1 MKVNR
6 EDSINFKP
14 QKNSSLMLGII
25 FVAILGAVLFLLL
38 RSEQTSTKI
47 DSTSASLDD
56 RLSKIEDQL
65 LMLDEVNSDSL
76 IEVGAELQFLDK
88 EIRKLWDLSNKRNK
102 VNIEKLTKS
111 LNELIQKYNKT
122 DKEIDDA
129 IASIN
134 TELNNLTQSIENQP
148 DLSGTVSQSESEI
161 RSLKRQILFIEES
174 VQALEA
180 GSIFIVVLPI
190 ILSGMTYNAFNFNR
204 MKEFYIFLILT
215 FVSILIAL
223 SLLGVL

>member
-1 MKVNR
+1 MKVSR

-14 QKNSSLMLGII
+14 QKNCSLMLGII

-148 DLSGTVSQSESEI
+148 DLSGTVSQSEAEI

-180 GSIFIVVLPI
+180 YRTQNNQILLEIQNSINNEVVI
-190 ILSGMTYNAFNFNR
+190 D
-204 MKEFYIFLILT
+204 E
-215 FVSILIAL
+215 
-223 SLLGVL
+223 

>member
-1 MKVNR
+1 MKVSR

-129 IASIN
+129 IALIN

-148 DLSGTVSQSESEI
+148 DLSGTVSQSEAEI

-180 GSIFIVVLPI
+180 YRTQNNQILLEIQNSII
-190 ILSGMTYNAFNFNR
+190 
-204 MKEFYIFLILT
+204 MKL
-215 FVSILIAL
+215 
-223 SLLGVL
+223 

>member
-1 MKVNR
+1 MKVSR

-122 DKEIDDA
+122 DKEIDNA

-148 DLSGTVSQSESEI
+148 DLSGTVSKSETEI

-180 GSIFIVVLPI
+180 YRTQNNQILLEIQNSINNEVVI
-190 ILSGMTYNAFNFNR
+190 D
-204 MKEFYIFLILT
+204 E
-215 FVSILIAL
+215 
-223 SLLGVL
+223 

>member
-1 MKVNR
+1 MKVSR

-25 FVAILGAVLFLLL
+25 FVAILGTVLFLLL

-47 DSTSASLDD
+47 DSTSASLDE
-56 RLSKIEDQL
+56 RLSKIENQL

-102 VNIEKLTKS
+102 VNTEKLTKS

-129 IASIN
+129 IAIIN
-134 TELNNLTQSIENQP
+134 TELNNITQLIENQP
-148 DLSGTVSQSESEI
+148 DLSGTVSQSEIEI

-180 GSIFIVVLPI
+180 YRTQYNQILLDIQNSINNEVVI
-190 ILSGMTYNAFNFNR
+190 D
-204 MKEFYIFLILT
+204 E
-215 FVSILIAL
+215 
-223 SLLGVL
+223 

>member
-148 DLSGTVSQSESEI
+148 DLSGTVSKSETEI

-180 GSIFIVVLPI
+180 YRTQNNQILLEIQNSINNEVVI
-190 ILSGMTYNAFNFNR
+190 D
-204 MKEFYIFLILT
+204 E
-215 FVSILIAL
+215 
-223 SLLGVL
+223 

>member
-1 MKVNR
+1 MKASR

-38 RSEQTSTKI
+38 RSEQTTTKI
-47 DSTSASLDD
+47 DSTSASLDN

-102 VNIEKLTKS
+102 VNIERLTKS

-134 TELNNLTQSIENQP
+134 TELNNITQLIENMP
-148 DLSGTVSQSESEI
+148 DLSGTVSQSETEI
-161 RSLKRQILFIEES
+161 RSLKRQILFFEES

-180 GSIFIVVLPI
+180 YRTQNNQILLEIQNSINNEVVI
-190 ILSGMTYNAFNFNR
+190 D
-204 MKEFYIFLILT
+204 E
-215 FVSILIAL
+215 
-223 SLLGVL
+223 

>member
-1 MKVNR
+1 MKVSR

-56 RLSKIEDQL
+56 RLSKIEDKL

-148 DLSGTVSQSESEI
+148 DLSGSVSQSEAEI

-180 GSIFIVVLPI
+180 YRTQNNQILLEIQNSINNEVVI
-190 ILSGMTYNAFNFNR
+190 D
-204 MKEFYIFLILT
+204 E
-215 FVSILIAL
+215 
-223 SLLGVL
+223 

>member
-1 MKVNR
+1 MKVSR

-134 TELNNLTQSIENQP
+134 TELNNLTQSIEDQP
-148 DLSGTVSQSESEI
+148 DLSGTVSQSEAEI

-180 GSIFIVVLPI
+180 YRTQNNQILLEIQNSINNDVVI
-190 ILSGMTYNAFNFNR
+190 D
-204 MKEFYIFLILT
+204 E
-215 FVSILIAL
+215 
-223 SLLGVL
+223 

>member
-1 MKVNR
+1 MKVSR

-134 TELNNLTQSIENQP
+134 TELNNLTQSIQNQP
-148 DLSGTVSQSESEI
+148 DLSGTVSQSEAEI

-180 GSIFIVVLPI
+180 YRTQNNQILLEIQNSINNEVVI
-190 ILSGMTYNAFNFNR
+190 D
-204 MKEFYIFLILT
+204 E
-215 FVSILIAL
+215 
-223 SLLGVL
+223 

>member
-1 MKVNR
+1 MKVSR

-56 RLSKIEDQL
+56 RLSKIENQL

-111 LNELIQKYNKT
+111 LDELIQKYNKT

-129 IASIN
+129 IAIIN
-134 TELNNLTQSIENQP
+134 TELNNITQLIENQP
-148 DLSGTVSQSESEI
+148 DLSGTVSQSEIEI
-161 RSLKRQILFIEES
+161 RSLKRQILFMEES

-180 GSIFIVVLPI
+180 YRTQNNQILMEIQNSINNEVDI
-190 ILSGMTYNAFNFNR
+190 G
-204 MKEFYIFLILT
+204 E
-215 FVSILIAL
+215 
-223 SLLGVL
+223 

>member
-1 MKVNR
+1 MKLSR

-102 VNIEKLTKS
+102 VNIEKLTKT

-148 DLSGTVSQSESEI
+148 DLSGTVSQSEAEI

-180 GSIFIVVLPI
+180 YRTQNNQILLEIQNSINNEVVI
-190 ILSGMTYNAFNFNR
+190 D
-204 MKEFYIFLILT
+204 E
-215 FVSILIAL
+215 
-223 SLLGVL
+223 

>member
-1 MKVNR
+1 MKVSR

-111 LNELIQKYNKT
+111 LNELIQKYNKR

-148 DLSGTVSQSESEI
+148 DLSGTVSQSEAEI

-180 GSIFIVVLPI
+180 YRTQNNQILLEIQNSINNEVVI
-190 ILSGMTYNAFNFNR
+190 D
-204 MKEFYIFLILT
+204 E
-215 FVSILIAL
+215 
-223 SLLGVL
+223 

>member
-1 MKVNR
+1 MKVSR

-76 IEVGAELQFLDK
+76 IEVGAEIQFLDK

-134 TELNNLTQSIENQP
+134 TELNDLTQSIENQP
-148 DLSGTVSQSESEI
+148 DLSGTVSQSEAEI
-161 RSLKRQILFIEES
+161 KSIKRQILFIEES

-180 GSIFIVVLPI
+180 YRTQNNQILLEIQNSINNEVVI
-190 ILSGMTYNAFNFNR
+190 D
-204 MKEFYIFLILT
+204 E
-215 FVSILIAL
+215 
-223 SLLGVL
+223 

>member
-1 MKVNR
+1 MKVSR

-56 RLSKIEDQL
+56 RLSKNEDQL

-148 DLSGTVSQSESEI
+148 DLSGTVSQSEAEI

-180 GSIFIVVLPI
+180 YRTQNNQILLEIQNSINNEVVI
-190 ILSGMTYNAFNFNR
+190 D
-204 MKEFYIFLILT
+204 E
-215 FVSILIAL
+215 
-223 SLLGVL
+223 

>member
-1 MKVNR
+1 MKVSR

-76 IEVGAELQFLDK
+76 IEVGSEIQFLDK

-148 DLSGTVSQSESEI
+148 DLSGTVSQSEAEI
-161 RSLKRQILFIEES
+161 KSLKRQILFIEES

-180 GSIFIVVLPI
+180 YRTQNNQILLEIQNSINNEVVI
-190 ILSGMTYNAFNFNR
+190 D
-204 MKEFYIFLILT
+204 E
-215 FVSILIAL
+215 
-223 SLLGVL
+223 

>member
-1 MKVNR
+1 MKVSR

-56 RLSKIEDQL
+56 RLSKIENQL

-122 DKEIDDA
+122 DKEIDDVIA
-129 IASIN
+129 IIN
-134 TELNNLTQSIENQP
+134 TELNNIAQLIENQP
-148 DLSGTVSQSESEI
+148 DLSGTVSQSEIEI

-180 GSIFIVVLPI
+180 YRTQNNQILLEIQNSINNEVVI
-190 ILSGMTYNAFNFNR
+190 N
-204 MKEFYIFLILT
+204 E
-215 FVSILIAL
+215 
-223 SLLGVL
+223 

>member
-180 GSIFIVVLPI
+180 YRTQNNQILLEIQNSINNE
-190 ILSGMTYNAFNFNR
+190 G
-204 MKEFYIFLILT
+204 LID
-215 FVSILIAL
+215 
-223 SLLGVL
+223 

>member
-1 MKVNR
+1 MKVSR

-14 QKNSSLMLGII
+14 QKNSSLMLGMI
-25 FVAILGAVLFLLL
+25 FAAILGSVLFLLL

-47 DSTSASLDD
+47 DSTSASLDE

-134 TELNNLTQSIENQP
+134 TELNNLSQSIENMP
-148 DLSGTVSQSESEI
+148 DLSGTVNQSETEI

-180 GSIFIVVLPI
+180 YRTQNNQILLEIQNSINNDDVVD
-190 ILSGMTYNAFNFNR
+190 
-204 MKEFYIFLILT
+204 E
-215 FVSILIAL
+215 
-223 SLLGVL
+223 

>member
-1 MKVNR
+1 MKVSR

-14 QKNSSLMLGII
+14 QKNSSLMLGVI
-25 FVAILGAVLFLLL
+25 FAAILGSVLFLLL

-47 DSTSASLDD
+47 DSTSASLDE

-122 DKEIDDA
+122 DREIDDA

-134 TELNNLTQSIENQP
+134 TELNNLSQSIENMP
-148 DLSGTVSQSESEI
+148 DLSGTVNQSETEI

-180 GSIFIVVLPI
+180 YRTQNNQILLEIQNSINNDDVVD
-190 ILSGMTYNAFNFNR
+190 
-204 MKEFYIFLILT
+204 E
-215 FVSILIAL
+215 
-223 SLLGVL
+223 

>member
-1 MKVNR
+1 MKVSR

-88 EIRKLWDLSNKRNK
+88 EIGKLWDLSNKRNK

-148 DLSGTVSQSESEI
+148 DLSGTVSQSEAEI

-180 GSIFIVVLPI
+180 YRTQNNQILLEIQNSINNEVVI
-190 ILSGMTYNAFNFNR
+190 D
-204 MKEFYIFLILT
+204 E
-215 FVSILIAL
+215 
-223 SLLGVL
+223 

>member
-148 DLSGTVSQSESEI
+148 DLSGTVSQSEAEI

-174 VQALEA
+174 VQALDAYRTQNNQILLEIQN
-180 GSIFIVVLPI
+180 SINNEVVI
-190 ILSGMTYNAFNFNR
+190 D
-204 MKEFYIFLILT
+204 E
-215 FVSILIAL
+215 
-223 SLLGVL
+223 

>member
-1 MKVNR
+1 MKVSR

-56 RLSKIEDQL
+56 RLSKIENQL

-129 IASIN
+129 IAIIN
-134 TELNNLTQSIENQP
+134 TELNNITQLIENQP
-148 DLSGTVSQSESEI
+148 DLSGTISQSEIEI
-161 RSLKRQILFIEES
+161 RTLKRQILFIEES

-180 GSIFIVVLPI
+180 YRTQNNQILLEIQNSINNEVVI
-190 ILSGMTYNAFNFNR
+190 D
-204 MKEFYIFLILT
+204 E
-215 FVSILIAL
+215 
-223 SLLGVL
+223 

>member
-1 MKVNR
+1 MKASR

-76 IEVGAELQFLDK
+76 IEVGAEIQFLDK

-134 TELNNLTQSIENQP
+134 TELNDLTQSIENQP
-148 DLSGTVSQSESEI
+148 DLSGTVSQSEAEI
-161 RSLKRQILFIEES
+161 KSLKRQILFIEES

-180 GSIFIVVLPI
+180 YRTQNNQILLEIQNSINNEVVI
-190 ILSGMTYNAFNFNR
+190 D
-204 MKEFYIFLILT
+204 E
-215 FVSILIAL
+215 
-223 SLLGVL
+223 

>member
-1 MKVNR
+1 MKVSR

-102 VNIEKLTKS
+102 VNIEKLSKS

-148 DLSGTVSQSESEI
+148 DLSGTVSQSEAEI

-180 GSIFIVVLPI
+180 YRTQNNQILLEIQNSINNEVVI
-190 ILSGMTYNAFNFNR
+190 D
-204 MKEFYIFLILT
+204 E
-215 FVSILIAL
+215 
-223 SLLGVL
+223 

>member
-56 RLSKIEDQL
+56 RLSKIENQL

-148 DLSGTVSQSESEI
+148 DLSGTVSQSEAEI

-180 GSIFIVVLPI
+180 YRTQNNQILLEIQNSINNEVVI
-190 ILSGMTYNAFNFNR
+190 D
-204 MKEFYIFLILT
+204 E
-215 FVSILIAL
+215 
-223 SLLGVL
+223 

>member
-1 MKVNR
+1 MKVSR

-14 QKNSSLMLGII
+14 QKNSSLMLGMI
-25 FVAILGAVLFLLL
+25 FAAILGSVLFLLL

-47 DSTSASLDD
+47 DSTSASLDE

-122 DKEIDDA
+122 DTEIDDA

-134 TELNNLTQSIENQP
+134 TELNNLSQSIENMP
-148 DLSGTVSQSESEI
+148 DLSGTVNQSETEI

-180 GSIFIVVLPI
+180 YRTQNNQILLEIQNSINNDDVVD
-190 ILSGMTYNAFNFNR
+190 
-204 MKEFYIFLILT
+204 E
-215 FVSILIAL
+215 
-223 SLLGVL
+223 

>member
-134 TELNNLTQSIENQP
+134 TELNNITQSIENQP
-148 DLSGTVSQSESEI
+148 DLSGTVRKSETEI

-180 GSIFIVVLPI
+180 YRTQNNQILLEIQNSINNEVVI
-190 ILSGMTYNAFNFNR
+190 D
-204 MKEFYIFLILT
+204 E
-215 FVSILIAL
+215 
-223 SLLGVL
+223 

>member
-25 FVAILGAVLFLLL
+25 FVAILGSVLFLLL

-134 TELNNLTQSIENQP
+134 TELNNITQSIENQP
-148 DLSGTVSQSESEI
+148 DLSGTVRKSETEI

-180 GSIFIVVLPI
+180 YRTQNNQILLEIQNSINNEVVI
-190 ILSGMTYNAFNFNR
+190 D
-204 MKEFYIFLILT
+204 E
-215 FVSILIAL
+215 
-223 SLLGVL
+223 

>member
-1 MKVNR
+1 MKVSR

-148 DLSGTVSQSESEI
+148 DLSGSVSQSEAEI

-180 GSIFIVVLPI
+180 YRTQNNQILLEIQNSINNEVVI
-190 ILSGMTYNAFNFNR
+190 D
-204 MKEFYIFLILT
+204 E
-215 FVSILIAL
+215 
-223 SLLGVL
+223 

>member
-1 MKVNR
+1 MKVSR

-14 QKNSSLMLGII
+14 QKNSSLMLGMI

-148 DLSGTVSQSESEI
+148 DLSGTVSQSEAEI

-180 GSIFIVVLPI
+180 YRTQNNQILLEIQNSINNEVVI
-190 ILSGMTYNAFNFNR
+190 D
-204 MKEFYIFLILT
+204 E
-215 FVSILIAL
+215 
-223 SLLGVL
+223 

>member
-1 MKVNR
+1 MKVSR

-14 QKNSSLMLGII
+14 QKNSSLMLGMI
-25 FVAILGAVLFLLL
+25 FAAILGSVLFLLL

-47 DSTSASLDD
+47 DSTSASLDE

-122 DKEIDDA
+122 DREIDDA

-134 TELNNLTQSIENQP
+134 TELNNLSQSIENMP
-148 DLSGTVSQSESEI
+148 DLSGTVNQSETEI

-180 GSIFIVVLPI
+180 YRTQNNQILLEIQNSINNDDVVD
-190 ILSGMTYNAFNFNR
+190 
-204 MKEFYIFLILT
+204 E
-215 FVSILIAL
+215 
-223 SLLGVL
+223 

>member
-14 QKNSSLMLGII
+14 QKNSSLMLGVI

-47 DSTSASLDD
+47 DSTSAALDD

-180 GSIFIVVLPI
+180 YRTQNNQILLEIQNSINNEVVI
-190 ILSGMTYNAFNFNR
+190 D
-204 MKEFYIFLILT
+204 E
-215 FVSILIAL
+215 
-223 SLLGVL
+223 

>member
-1 MKVNR
+1 MKVSR

-25 FVAILGAVLFLLL
+25 FVAILSAVLFLLL

-47 DSTSASLDD
+47 DSTSASLDG

-148 DLSGTVSQSESEI
+148 DLSGTVSKSETEI

-180 GSIFIVVLPI
+180 YRTQNNQILLEIQNSINNEVVI
-190 ILSGMTYNAFNFNR
+190 D
-204 MKEFYIFLILT
+204 E
-215 FVSILIAL
+215 
-223 SLLGVL
+223 

>member
-1 MKVNR
+1 MKVSR

-25 FVAILGAVLFLLL
+25 FVAILSAVLFLLL

-148 DLSGTVSQSESEI
+148 DLSGTVSKSETEI
-161 RSLKRQILFIEES
+161 RSLKRQILFLEES

-180 GSIFIVVLPI
+180 YRTQNNQILLEIQNSINNEVVI
-190 ILSGMTYNAFNFNR
+190 D
-204 MKEFYIFLILT
+204 E
-215 FVSILIAL
+215 
-223 SLLGVL
+223 

>member
-1 MKVNR
+1 MKVSR

-88 EIRKLWDLSNKRNK
+88 EVRKLWDLSNKRNK

-148 DLSGTVSQSESEI
+148 DLSGTVSQSEAEI

-180 GSIFIVVLPI
+180 YRTQNNQILLEIQNSINNEVI
-190 ILSGMTYNAFNFNR
+190 ID
-204 MKEFYIFLILT
+204 E
-215 FVSILIAL
+215 
-223 SLLGVL
+223 

>member
-1 MKVNR
+1 MKVSR

-25 FVAILGAVLFLLL
+25 FVAILSAVLFLLL

-148 DLSGTVSQSESEI
+148 DLSGTVSQSEAEI

-180 GSIFIVVLPI
+180 YRTQNNQILLEIQNSINNEVVI
-190 ILSGMTYNAFNFNR
+190 D
-204 MKEFYIFLILT
+204 E
-215 FVSILIAL
+215 
-223 SLLGVL
+223 

>member
-1 MKVNR
+1 MKVSR

-76 IEVGAELQFLDK
+76 IEVGAEIQFLDK

-122 DKEIDDA
+122 DKEIDNA

-148 DLSGTVSQSESEI
+148 DLSGAVNKSETEI

-180 GSIFIVVLPI
+180 YRTQNNQILLEIQNSINNEVVI
-190 ILSGMTYNAFNFNR
+190 D
-204 MKEFYIFLILT
+204 E
-215 FVSILIAL
+215 
-223 SLLGVL
+223 

>member
-1 MKVNR
+1 MKVSR

-25 FVAILGAVLFLLL
+25 FFAILGAVLFLLL

-88 EIRKLWDLSNKRNK
+88 EVRKLWDLSNKRNK

-148 DLSGTVSQSESEI
+148 DLSGTVSQSEAEI

-180 GSIFIVVLPI
+180 YRTQNNQILLEIQNSINNEVVI
-190 ILSGMTYNAFNFNR
+190 D
-204 MKEFYIFLILT
+204 E
-215 FVSILIAL
+215 
-223 SLLGVL
+223 

>member
-1 MKVNR
+1 MKVSR

-56 RLSKIEDQL
+56 RLSKIENQL

-134 TELNNLTQSIENQP
+134 TELNDLTQSIENQP
-148 DLSGTVSQSESEI
+148 DLSGTVSQSEAEI
-161 RSLKRQILFIEES
+161 KSLKRQILFIEES

-180 GSIFIVVLPI
+180 YRTQNNQILLEIQNSLNNEVVI
-190 ILSGMTYNAFNFNR
+190 D
-204 MKEFYIFLILT
+204 E
-215 FVSILIAL
+215 
-223 SLLGVL
+223 

>member
-1 MKVNR
+1 MKVSR

-148 DLSGTVSQSESEI
+148 DLSGTVSQSEAEI
-161 RSLKRQILFIEES
+161 RFLKRQILFIEES

-180 GSIFIVVLPI
+180 YRTQNNQILLEIQNSINNEVV
-190 ILSGMTYNAFNFNR
+190 TD
-204 MKEFYIFLILT
+204 E
-215 FVSILIAL
+215 
-223 SLLGVL
+223 